1 MISTKVSSSSGIN
14 KIIQPGNIVCK
25 INAITLDSVP
35 YKDGAYHVSLHLE
48 TEPIKEEGFEGL
60 LVDKDNP
67 SGPKY
72 LGQVARIKTSEWAYS
87 DGTTKTGVN
96 ISRDTEIVRVIENI
110 CKQAG
115 CTKWLEDHDNMFN
128 TIEELVEAFNN
139 DGLFKNI
146 YMQFCIGARE
156 YINKAGYTSY
166 DMHLVRPERGQLSFQ
181 NVKAESLKVPTFNAE
196 KHIKKTKSEP
206 VASFK
211 SNNDLDSDLDVVT
224 TSKVSSDFDL
234 D

>member
-14 KIIQPGNIVCK
+14 KIIQPGNVTCK
-25 INAITLDSVP
+25 INAITLESVP
-35 YKDGAYHVSLHLE
+35 YKEGAYHVSLHLE
-48 TEPIKEEGFEGL
+48 TAPITDEGFEGL
-60 LVDKDNP
+60 LLDKDDPN
-67 SGPKY
+67 GPRY

-87 DGTTKTGVN
+87 DGTTKTGIS

-115 CTKWLEDHDNMFN
+115 CTKWLEDHDNTFN
-128 TIEELVEAFNN
+128 TIEQLVEAFNN
-139 DGLFKNI
+139 DGLFKNV
-146 YMQFCIGARE
+146 YMDFCIGARE

-181 NVKAESLKVPTFNAE
+181 NTKAESTKVPTFNAD
-196 KHIKKTKSEP
+196 KHIKKTKSEA
-206 VASFK
+206 VTSFK
-211 SNNDLDSDLDVVT
+211 SNSDLDMDVVT
-224 TSKVSSDFDL
+224 TSRVSSDFDL